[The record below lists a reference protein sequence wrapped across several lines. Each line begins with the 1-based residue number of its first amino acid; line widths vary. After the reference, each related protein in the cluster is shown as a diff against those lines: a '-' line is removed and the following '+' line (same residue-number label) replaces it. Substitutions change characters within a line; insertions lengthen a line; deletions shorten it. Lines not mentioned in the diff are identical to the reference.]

1 MPVGA
6 IFADGLVNTEGGRMS
21 DLKLRGI
28 KRRFGAFE
36 ALKGIN
42 LDIAHGEFVVFVGP
56 SGCGKS
62 TLLRII
68 AGLDQA
74 DAGDI
79 QVEGTRV
86 NDHTPFERGVAMVFQ
101 SYALY
106 PHMTVA
112 QNMGFPLKM
121 ANEPPAEIDRK
132 VRAAADVLHLSALL
146 ERKPDQLSGGQKQR
160 VAMGRT
166 IVRAPKLFLFD
177 EPLSN
182 LDADLRIEM
191 RVEIEKLHRRLE
203 ATMIYVTHDQ
213 VEAMTLADRI
223 VVLRAGE
230 IEQVGPPL
238 ELYETPANMFVAS
251 FLGAPKINF
260 LSVRLVSSSS
270 AGSVVELSDG
280 TSVHVPIPSVG
291 LAIGSLLTMGIRPE
305 DLSPGDGNFRIP
317 FELDLQEQLGPTSYL
332 YGQSGAD
339 KIIAESRLRAS
350 LKAEAVRSLG
360 AASERVHLFL
370 PDGRSL
376 RHIAGKEVTI

>member
-1 MPVGA
+1 
-6 IFADGLVNTEGGRMS
+6 MS

-28 KRRFGAFE
+28 KRRFGSFE
-36 ALKGIN
+36 ALKGID

-68 AGLDQA
+68 SGLDQA
-74 DAGDI
+74 DTGDI
-79 QVEGTRV
+79 EVEGTMV
-86 NDHTPFERGVAMVFQ
+86 NDHTPSERGVAMVFQ

-121 ANEPPAEIDRK
+121 ANEKPAEIDRK
-132 VRAAADVLHLSALL
+132 VRAAASILQLDALL

-223 VVLRAGE
+223 VVLRAGS

-238 ELYETPANMFVAS
+238 ELYENPVNMFVAS

-260 LSVRLVSSSS
+260 LSVRLHSNSS
-270 AGSVVELSDG
+270 AGTVVELSDG
-280 TSVHVPIPSVG
+280 TKVHVPMSSDGV
-291 LAIGSLLTMGIRPE
+291 ATGSRLTMGIRPE
-305 DLSPGDGNFRIP
+305 DLNPGDGDFRIP
-317 FELDLQEQLGPTSYL
+317 FEMDLQEQLGPTSYL

-339 KIIAESRLRAS
+339 KIIAESRLRVS
-350 LKAEAVRSLG
+350 LKSEAVLTLG
-360 AASERVHLFL
+360 AVSERVHLFL

-376 RHIAGKEVTI
+376 RHTAGKEVTI

>member
-1 MPVGA
+1 
-6 IFADGLVNTEGGRMS
+6 MS

-28 KRRFGAFE
+28 KRRFGPFE
-36 ALKGIN
+36 ALKGID

-68 AGLDQA
+68 SGLDQA

-79 QVEGTRV
+79 VVEGARV

-121 ANEPPAEIDRK
+121 ANETPAEIDRK
-132 VRAAADVLHLSALL
+132 VRAAADVLQLGALL

-223 VVLRAGE
+223 VVLRAGA

-238 ELYETPANMFVAS
+238 ELYETPVNMFVAS

-260 LSVRLVSSSS
+260 LSVRLISGSSD
-270 AGSVVELSDG
+270 GSVVELSDG
-280 TSVHVPIPSVG
+280 TNVQVPIPSVG
-291 LAIGSLLTMGIRPE
+291 VATGSLLTMGIRPE
-305 DLSPGDGNFRIP
+305 DLSPGNGDFQIP
-317 FELDLQEQLGPTSYL
+317 FEMDLQEQLGPTSYL

-339 KIIAESRLRAS
+339 KIIAESRLRVS
-350 LKAEAVRSLG
+350 LKAEAVCSLG

-376 RHIAGKEVTI
+376 RHIAGKEVAV

>member
-1 MPVGA
+1 
-6 IFADGLVNTEGGRMS
+6 MS

-28 KRRFGAFE
+28 KRRFGTFE
-36 ALKGIN
+36 ALKGIDLN
-42 LDIAHGEFVVFVGP
+42 ITHGEFVVFVGP

-68 AGLDQA
+68 SGLDQA

-79 QVEGTRV
+79 EVEGARV

-121 ANEPPAEIDRK
+121 ANEKPAEIERK
-132 VRAAADVLHLSALL
+132 VRAAADVLQLGALL

-166 IVRAPKLFLFD
+166 IVRAPTLFLFD

-223 VVLRAGE
+223 VVLRAGT

-238 ELYETPANMFVAS
+238 ELYDAPVNMFVAS

-260 LSVRLVSSSS
+260 LSVRLVSNSS
-270 AGSVVELSDG
+270 ASTIVELSDG
-280 TSVHVPIPSVG
+280 TNVQLPIPSDG
-291 LAIGSLLTMGIRPE
+291 LAAGSLLTMGIRPE
-305 DLSPGDGNFRIP
+305 DLSPGEGDFRIP
-317 FELDLQEQLGPTSYL
+317 FEMDLQEQLGPTSYL
-332 YGQSGAD
+332 YGKSGPD

-350 LKAEAVRSLG
+350 LKSEAVRSLG
-360 AASERVHLFL
+360 AVSRRVHLFL
-370 PDGRSL
+370 PDGKSL
-376 RHIAGKEVTI
+376 RRIVGSEVSA

>member
-1 MPVGA
+1 
-6 IFADGLVNTEGGRMS
+6 MS
-21 DLKLRGI
+21 NLKLKGI

-36 ALKGIN
+36 ALKGID

-68 AGLDQA
+68 SGLDQA
-74 DAGDI
+74 DSGDI
-79 QVEGTRV
+79 ALDGERV
-86 NDHTPFERGVAMVFQ
+86 NDNTPFERGVAMVFQ

-106 PHMTVA
+106 PHMTVG

-121 ANEPPAEIDRK
+121 ANEKPAEIERK
-132 VRAAADVLHLSALL
+132 VREAADVLQLGELL
-146 ERKPDQLSGGQKQR
+146 DRKPDQLSGGQKQR

-191 RVEIEKLHRRLE
+191 RVEIEKLHRRLQ

-223 VVLRAGE
+223 VVLRAGV
-230 IEQVGPPL
+230 IEQVGPPI
-238 ELYETPANMFVAS
+238 ELYENPANMFVAS

-270 AGSVVELSDG
+270 DRARVELSDG
-280 TSVHVPIPSVG
+280 TVVELPISAQG
-291 LAIGSLLTMGIRPE
+291 LEEGSSLTMGVRPE
-305 DLSPGDGNFRIP
+305 DLSPGDGDFRIP
-317 FELDLQEQLGPTSYL
+317 FAMDLQEYLGPTSYV

-339 KIIAESRLRAS
+339 KIIAESRLRVS
-350 LKAEAVRSLG
+350 LKADAVRSLG
-360 AASERVHLFL
+360 AASDRVHLFL

-376 RHIAGKEVTI
+376 RCMAKATEETT

>member
-1 MPVGA
+1 
-6 IFADGLVNTEGGRMS
+6 MS

-28 KRRFGAFE
+28 KRRFGAFD
-36 ALKGIN
+36 ALKGID
-42 LDIAHGEFVVFVGP
+42 LDIEHGEFVVFVGP

-68 AGLDQA
+68 SGLDQA
-74 DAGDI
+74 DSGDI
-79 QVEGTRV
+79 EVEGTRI

-121 ANEPPAEIDRK
+121 ANERSDEIDRK
-132 VRAAADVLHLSALL
+132 VQAAADVLQLTALL
-146 ERKPDQLSGGQKQR
+146 DRKPDQLSGGQKQR

-223 VVLRAGE
+223 VVLRAGS

-238 ELYETPANMFVAS
+238 ELYENPVNMFVAS

-260 LSVRLVSSSS
+260 MAVRLISCS
-270 AGSVVELSDG
+270 AASTTVELSDG
-280 TSVHVPIPSVG
+280 TNVKVPIPSEN
-291 LAIGSLLTMGIRPE
+291 LQTGSQLIMGIRPE
-305 DLSPGDGNFRIP
+305 DLTPGDGDFRIP
-317 FELDLQEQLGPTSYL
+317 FVMDLQEQLGPTSYL
-332 YGQSGAD
+332 YGKSGPD
-339 KIIAESRLRAS
+339 KIIAESRLRIS
-350 LKAEAVRSLG
+350 LKADAVHSLG
-360 AASERVHLFL
+360 AALERVHLFL
-370 PDGRSL
+370 PEGKSL
-376 RHIAGKEVTI
+376 RPIAKSKGIE

>member
-1 MPVGA
+1 
-6 IFADGLVNTEGGRMS
+6 MS
-21 DLKLRGI
+21 NLKLRGI
-28 KRRFGAFE
+28 KRRFGHFE
-36 ALKGIN
+36 ALKGID
-42 LDIAHGEFVVFVGP
+42 LDIASGEFVVFVGP

-68 AGLDQA
+68 SGLDQA

-79 QVEGTRV
+79 EVEGNRV
-86 NDHTPFERGVAMVFQ
+86 NDDTPFERGVAMVFQ

-106 PHMTVA
+106 PHMSVA

-121 ANEPPAEIDRK
+121 ANETPAEIDRK
-132 VRAAADVLHLSALL
+132 VRAAADVLQLGALL

-191 RVEIEKLHRRLE
+191 RVEIEKLHRRLK

-223 VVLRAGE
+223 VVLRAGA

-238 ELYETPANMFVAS
+238 ELYDSPVNMFVAS

-260 LSVRLVSSSS
+260 LSVLLKSNSSSC
-270 AGSVVELSDG
+270 SVVELSDG
-280 TSVHVPIPSVG
+280 TNVQVPISSHGVANG
-291 LAIGSLLTMGIRPE
+291 TQLTMGIRPE
-305 DLSPGDGNFRIP
+305 DIGPGDGDFRIP
-317 FELDLQEQLGPTSYL
+317 FAMDLQEQLGPTSYL
-332 YGQSGAD
+332 YGQSGQD
-339 KIIAESRLRAS
+339 KVIAESRLRVS
-350 LKAEAVRSLG
+350 LKTEAVRTLG
-360 AASERVHLFL
+360 ASLERVHLFL

-376 RHIAGKEVTI
+376 RHISRDEVSV